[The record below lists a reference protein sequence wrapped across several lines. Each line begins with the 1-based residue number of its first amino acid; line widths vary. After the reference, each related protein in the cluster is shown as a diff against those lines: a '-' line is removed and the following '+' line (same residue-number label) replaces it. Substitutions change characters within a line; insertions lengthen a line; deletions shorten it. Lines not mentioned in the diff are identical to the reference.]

1 METGKLYTFCSGL
14 KFSQHDRKRHRHS
27 EGVTLGKWV
36 SRRVCSDR
44 YTVLREKERVREREM
59 DRIREKSGM
68 AEKDREI
75 QRTHGNTEEMNG
87 PTKPPASAAA
97 STTSS
102 HLLTSSSFFHAPS
115 LSCLWPGLV

>member
-44 YTVLREKERVREREM
+44 YTVLRENMREGERERKRERE
-59 DRIREKSGM
+59 RGRERKRGG
-68 AEKDREI
+68 ERKRENKW
-75 QRTHGNTEEMNG
+75 RKE
-87 PTKPPASAAA
+87 
-97 STTSS
+97 
-102 HLLTSSSFFHAPS
+102 
-115 LSCLWPGLV
+115 